1 MNKTVSAFLIALS
14 IFSMA
19 KADTQ
24 SAGNVPAGDNKF
36 IGPQPQ
42 VCQGERIT
50 PEVLWAMGRVGGV
63 KPSPDGKK
71 IVYNVTYYSVE
82 QNKSHSVLYVMDL
95 ATCRSKMLTTTTESE
110 SDAMFV
116 DGGKQI
122 LYLRGGQLWIMNSD
136 GSNAHALSSTKQ
148 GKDIDGYLL
157 SPDEKHIVVIRQV
170 ESTSSIQKNPDDLP
184 LASGMVINDMMYKH
198 WDHFVKTIPHPFVAD
213 FNMNGI
219 GQEKDVLEGEPYEC
233 PMLPFGGVEQ
243 LAWSPD
249 SKTLAYTCRKKTGK
263 AYSMSTDSDIFLYD
277 LLSGATTNICKPQG
291 YTEPVSDDT
300 RSLEDQPVNASVS
313 VDKDGRVTSS
323 PDLSLGYDQTPIFSP
338 NGRYIAWSSMARD
351 GYESDRARLC
361 VYDRQTGKKIY
372 VSEAFQSGV
381 DTYCWAKDSKSLY
394 FSGSWHGTN
403 QIYSTNLNGDVRAIT
418 SGDFDHTIEAPLSA
432 TNLLVKRHSMSQADE
447 IYILD
452 VKGKAGFNLTQL
464 THENEPFYQKLQ
476 MGEVKERWV
485 KTVDNKQMLCW
496 VVYPPH
502 FDQNKKYATLLFC
515 EGGPQS
521 PVSQGWSFRWNFQ
534 LMAANDY
541 IVILPSRRGVPG
553 FGKEWVEEIGGD
565 YNGLCMQ
572 DYLSA
577 IDDICREP
585 YVDKDKL
592 GCVGASFGG
601 YSVYWLAG
609 HHQGRFKAFIAHD
622 GIYNL
627 QQQYVETDELW
638 FPNWDLKAAPWR
650 TDVEAS
656 RKAYMDSP
664 HLSVDKWDTPI
675 LCIHGMKDYRIM
687 FTQAESAF
695 QAAVMRGVPAQ
706 MLLMPDENHWVLKP
720 QNGIL
725 WQRTFFSWLERW
737 LNHPFNPANV
747 KK

>member
-1 MNKTVSAFLIALS
+1 MNKIATAFLLTLS
-14 IFSMA
+14 IFTMA
-19 KADTQ
+19 KADKANTH
-24 SAGNVPAGDNKF
+24 APASDGDKF
-36 IGPQPQ
+36 IGTQYD
-42 VCQGERIT
+42 VCQSERMT
-50 PEVLWAMGRVGGV
+50 PEVLWAMGRVGSV
-63 KPSPDGKK
+63 KPSPDLKK
-71 IVYNVTYYSVE
+71 IVYNVSYYSVE

-95 ATCRSKMLTTTTESE
+95 ASCQSRMLTTTTESE
-110 SDAMFV
+110 SDAVFV
-116 DGGKQI
+116 DGGKSI
-122 LYLRGGQLWIMNSD
+122 LYIRKGRLWLMNAD
-136 GSNAHALSSTKQ
+136 GTNARALANK
-148 GKDIDGYLL
+148 KDDQDVDGFLL
-157 SPDEKHIVVIRQV
+157 SPDQKHIVLIRQV
-170 ESTSSIQKNPDDLP
+170 PSTSSIQKNPDDLP

-198 WDHFVKTIPHPFVAD
+198 WDHFVTTVPHPFVAE
-213 FNMNGI
+213 FRLNGVGEETDI
-219 GQEKDVLEGEPYEC
+219 LDGEPYEC

-249 SKTLAYTCRKKTGK
+249 GQTVAYTCRKKKGK
-263 AYSMSTDSDIFLYD
+263 AYSMSTDSDIFLYE
-277 LLSGATTNICKPQG
+277 LSLGKTTNICKPAD
-291 YTEPVSDDT
+291 YVEPASDDT

-313 VDKDGRVTSS
+313 VDKDGKVTSS
-323 PDLSLGYDQTPIFSP
+323 PDLSLGYDQVPVFSP
-338 NGRYIAWSSMARD
+338 DGRYIAWSSMARD

-361 VYDRQTGKKIY
+361 VYNIQTGEKAY
-372 VSEAFQSGV
+372 VSEGFQSGV
-381 DTYCWAKDSKSLY
+381 DTYCWAPDSKSLF
-394 FSGSWHGTN
+394 FSGTWHGTN
-403 QIYSTNLNGDVRAIT
+403 QIYSANLKGELKQLTA
-418 SGDFDHTIEAPLSA
+418 GDFDHSVEASLGDGK
-432 TNLLVKRHSMSQADE
+432 LLVKRHSMSQADE
-447 IYILD
+447 IYLLD
-452 VKGKAGFNLTQL
+452 TKAKPGNNLTQL

-476 MGEVKERWV
+476 MGDVKERWV
-485 KTVDNKQMLCW
+485 TTVDNKQMQCW

-502 FDQNKKYATLLFC
+502 FDKNKKYPTLLFC

-521 PVSQGWSFRWNFQ
+521 PVSQGWSVRWNFQ

-650 TDVEAS
+650 KDVPAS
-656 RKAYMDSP
+656 RKAYEDSP

-695 QAAVMRGVPAQ
+695 QAAIMRGVPAQ
-706 MLLMPDENHWVLKP
+706 LLLLPDENHWVLKP

-725 WQRTFFSWLERW
+725 WQRTFFSWLDRW
-737 LNHPFNPANV
+737 LNHPFDRSSLG
-747 KK
+747 K